1 MAFIN
6 VKLKIQEIK
15 LMSNLNDLPAVSKRR
30 ITGQGMTEY
39 IIVVALIAIACVA
52 AVSYFGSTVQA
63 QFVNMG
69 SALTGTVGTEKGDAP
84 ATVAG
89 AGLSD
94 FGKDAK

>member
-1 MAFIN
+1 MSD
-6 VKLKIQEIK
+6 LKNI
-15 LMSNLNDLPAVSKRR
+15 PAVAKKR

-39 IIVVALIAIACVA
+39 IIVVALIAIGCVA

-69 SALTGTVGTEKGDAP
+69 TALTGTVGTQTGDTP

>member
-1 MAFIN
+1 
-6 VKLKIQEIK
+6 
-15 LMSNLNDLPAVSKRR
+15 MSNLQNIPAVAKRR

-69 SALTGTVGTEKGDAP
+69 SALTGTVGAEKGDAAP
-84 ATVAG
+84 AVAG